1 VQAFA
6 RSQLAIVAAG
16 VWGYAEAT
24 HFWLIPDI
32 LLGWIALHRPASI
45 IPSVIAANLGALA
58 GGVRM
63 HQHASEEQA
72 PLTQIPGI
80 TEAMLLE
87 AHERFASQRWGA
99 VIRAPIDGIPYKVY
113 AIESGLAG
121 ASVGELIVW
130 TPIARSGRFLLS
142 SLGAGLIG
150 VIFAPSV
157 RRHGGF
163 WLALSATFWL
173 VGYLRYFA
181 RLRRRYPR

>member
-1 VQAFA
+1 MQAFA

-72 PLTQIPGI
+72 PLMQIPGI

-87 AHERFASQRWGA
+87 AVGPA
-99 VIRAPIDGIPYKVY
+99 V
-113 AIESGLAG
+113 
-121 ASVGELIVW
+121 
-130 TPIARSGRFLLS
+130 GRPTDS
-142 SLGAGLIG
+142 YS
-150 VIFAPSV
+150 PN
-157 RRHGGF
+157 
-163 WLALSATFWL
+163 
-173 VGYLRYFA
+173 
-181 RLRRRYPR
+181 